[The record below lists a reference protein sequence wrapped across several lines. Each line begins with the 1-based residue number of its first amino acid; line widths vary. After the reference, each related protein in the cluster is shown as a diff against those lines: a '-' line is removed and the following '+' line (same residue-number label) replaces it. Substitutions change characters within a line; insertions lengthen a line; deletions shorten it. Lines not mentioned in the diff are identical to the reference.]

1 MYLYSSLAGDQNM
14 EKRVTKKDLEYYI
27 KIINSEIKG
36 INASIESVNYFEK
49 NNKFQIVYTVK
60 GEILDSGWYKLS
72 KKDLYIA
79 LKMFYRQIKNIY
91 CANNIVTDF
100 KVNNILLCG
109 LIEDLNYYHLRG

>member
-1 MYLYSSLAGDQNM
+1 M
-14 EKRVTKKDLEYYI
+14 EKRVTNQDLEYYL

-36 INASIESVNYFEK
+36 INTSVESVGIQKKGNNY
-49 NNKFQIVYTVK
+49 QIVYAVK

-79 LKMFYRQIKNIY
+79 LKMIYRQIKIIY
-91 CANNIVTDF
+91 NVNNIVTDF
-100 KVNNILLCG
+100 KVNNILICG